1 MKTAAICLILVS
13 LVGCVTQ
20 EKKAI
25 DTAVSTQL
33 NKKAVTAKSTCSSNL
48 VIVEDGRLAG
58 DSAGVALGID
68 ASMSTA
74 PALLSAE
81 LGRAGVVIAKTADAD
96 TTVVLVKRVYLSQT
110 LDAKQVNIVLEVRAP
125 GLPPKIIR
133 TAETSIMWWGSF
145 EESEKAMAKVFKNTV
160 VQLVGHLNAS
170 CNRT

>member
-1 MKTAAICLILVS
+1 MKPVAIWLILFS

-33 NKKAVTAKSTCSSNL
+33 NKKAVTAKSTCSSNQ

-58 DSAGVALGID
+58 DSAGAALGID

-74 PALLSAE
+74 PELLSAE
-81 LGRAGVVIAKTADAD
+81 LGRAGVMIAKTAGAD
-96 TTVVLVKRVYLSQT
+96 TTVVIVKRVYLSQT
-110 LDAKQVNIVLEVRAP
+110 LDAKQVNIVLEVRAT
-125 GLPPKIIR
+125 GLPSKIIR
-133 TAETSIMWWGSF
+133 TTETSIMWWGSF

-160 VQLVGHLNAS
+160 VQLVGHLNAT
-170 CNRT
+170 CRQT

>member
-1 MKTAAICLILVS
+1 MKPVAIWLILFS

-33 NKKAVTAKSTCSSNL
+33 NKKAVTAKSTCSSNQ

-58 DSAGVALGID
+58 DSAGAALGID

-74 PALLSAE
+74 PELLSAE

-96 TTVVLVKRVYLSQT
+96 TTVVRVKRVYLSQ
-110 LDAKQVNIVLEVRAP
+110 
-125 GLPPKIIR
+125 
-133 TAETSIMWWGSF
+133 MWQY
-145 EESEKAMAKVFKNTV
+145 ESLSRKGYTFAALHQMQNRG
-160 VQLVGHLNAS
+160 VGHHGHHVS
-170 CNRT
+170 